1 MPLLNNN
8 VLVCGN
14 DAVARVFGASRE
26 SMDRQLRGFHSSAA
40 PKKEQGSH
48 DPSSTGIPEPCVLV
62 KDGEPTPA
70 APKPA
75 PAAKAP
81 EPEALSAEVPVSQ
94 LSDDEVVNLV
104 EGGRIPSYNLEKS
117 LGDLTRAVGIRR
129 QLVERR
135 NGRKTMNTLPY
146 SGYDYN
152 DVMGVCCENVIGYVP
167 IPVGVAGPLLL
178 DGRELHVPMA
188 TTEGCLVASTHR
200 GMKAISQSGGASSV
214 VLADGMT
221 RGPVLRFS
229 SALRCGELQEW
240 IEKGEG
246 FKIIS
251 ESFNSTSRFA
261 RLSSIKCSVQGR
273 LIFIRYKCTTGDA
286 MGMNM
291 ITKGVEKSFGP
302 LRERFP
308 DVEIISVSGNY
319 CTDKK
324 PSAINWLEGRGKSVV
339 AEAVIPASIVRTVL
353 KTSATALAEL
363 NIAKNLIGSC
373 AAGSIGGFNAHAA
386 NVVTAIYI
394 ACGQDPAQNV
404 ESSTC
409 MTLMEVINGED
420 LYISCSMPSIEV
432 GTLGGG
438 THLPAQA
445 SCLDLLGIKGSHA
458 TIPGENARQLARIVC
473 ASVMA
478 GELSL
483 MAAQAAGHLAQSHM
497 RMNRRSIPGDKPSQ

>member
-1 MPLLNNN
+1 
-8 VLVCGN
+8 
-14 DAVARVFGASRE
+14 
-26 SMDRQLRGFHSSAA
+26 
-40 PKKEQGSH
+40 
-48 DPSSTGIPEPCVLV
+48 
-62 KDGEPTPA
+62 
-70 APKPA
+70 
-75 PAAKAP
+75 
-81 EPEALSAEVPVSQ
+81 
-94 LSDDEVVNLV
+94 
-104 EGGRIPSYNLEKS
+104 
-117 LGDLTRAVGIRR
+117 
-129 QLVERR
+129 
-135 NGRKTMNTLPY
+135 MNTLPY

-363 NIAKNLIGSC
+363 NIAKNL
-373 AAGSIGGFNAHAA
+373 
-386 NVVTAIYI
+386 V
-394 ACGQDPAQNV
+394 
-404 ESSTC
+404 
-409 MTLMEVINGED
+409 
-420 LYISCSMPSIEV
+420 
-432 GTLGGG
+432 
-438 THLPAQA
+438 
-445 SCLDLLGIKGSHA
+445 
-458 TIPGENARQLARIVC
+458 
-473 ASVMA
+473 
-478 GELSL
+478 
-483 MAAQAAGHLAQSHM
+483 
-497 RMNRRSIPGDKPSQ
+497 